1 MSNIVGHTSDDVDI
15 CEELNTAGPGTKIRL
30 SQVKGGPQIRANFQL
45 EKKLQSESNA
55 ESPIREFVGYIEV
68 LEAPTSQPQ
77 GASVQ
82 VDQVAACRWVWC
94 VTLCALWPTGYL
106 GAASTEQPVRHRR
119 SWAGDS
125 IANSAEHS
133 QDFWI
138 KYEPH
143 ICLQLETA
151 HGGGV
156 PKVDLDEARHVD
168 LSDRQDM
175 KQRYTKASKHPI
187 ALNPYVLK
195 AVASNIKRLPIP
207 ER

>member
-30 SQVKGGPQIRANFQL
+30 SQVKGGSQIQANVQL
-45 EKKLQSESNA
+45 EKKLESESHA
-55 ESPIREFVGYIEV
+55 ESPTREFVGYIEV

-94 VTLCALWPTGYL
+94 VTLRAPWPTTCL
-106 GAASTEQPVRHRR
+106 GAAFTERPMGLRR

-125 IANSAEHS
+125 IANSAAHS
-133 QDFWI
+133 QDVWI
-138 KYEPH
+138 PYEPH

-156 PKVDLDEARHVD
+156 PKVDLDEARYVD

-175 KQRYTKASKHPI
+175 KQRYTKAS
-187 ALNPYVLK
+187 
-195 AVASNIKRLPIP
+195 NIQQH
-207 ER
+207 